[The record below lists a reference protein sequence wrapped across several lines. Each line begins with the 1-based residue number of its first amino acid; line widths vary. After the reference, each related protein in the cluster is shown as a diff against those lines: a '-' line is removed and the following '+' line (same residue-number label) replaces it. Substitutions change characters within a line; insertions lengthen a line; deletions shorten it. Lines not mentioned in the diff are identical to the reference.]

1 MVSRRSGFT
10 LIEVLVSIVLTAVVC
25 LLVYGAAQA
34 ARGTQARIA
43 NERHSLQGA
52 LAMRLLLE
60 DALAAAQTSYRSD
73 TVFVLESRVNARG
86 VPQDRV
92 TFVAS
97 GDFPPL
103 SPGADWI
110 VTLEPTP
117 QGLRLSGEPRGFRT
131 TSRVLAL
138 LPGIT
143 GLAIRVRVPGKTPAW
158 SGDWNFP
165 TALPEA
171 AELTYWSDSGS
182 VGLPLTVWLA
192 LGQQVH

>member
-1 MVSRRSGFT
+1 VSRRSGFT
-10 LIEVLVSIVLTAVVC
+10 LIEVLVSIVLTAVVS
-25 LLVYGAAQA
+25 LLVYGAVQA
-34 ARGTQARIA
+34 ARETQGRVA
-43 NERHSLQGA
+43 NERHALQSA

-60 DALAAAQTSYRSD
+60 GALAAAQTSYRPED

-117 QGLRLSGEPRGFRT
+117 EGLRLSGEPRGFRT

-138 LPGIT
+138 LPGVT
-143 GLAIRVRVPGKTPAW
+143 GLGIRVRVPGKDPTW
-158 SGDWNFP
+158 SRDWNFP

>member
-1 MVSRRSGFT
+1 VTRRSGFT
-10 LIEVLVSIVLTAVVC
+10 LIEVLVSIVLTAVVS

-34 ARGTQARIA
+34 ARGTQVRIA
-43 NERHSLQGA
+43 SERHSLQSA

-60 DALAAAQTSYRSD
+60 GALASAQTGYRPED
-73 TVFVLESRVNARG
+73 TVFVVENRVNARG

-103 SPGADWI
+103 SPGADWV
-110 VTLEPTP
+110 VTLEPTRE
-117 QGLRLSGEPRGFRT
+117 GLRLSGQPRGFRT
-131 TSRVLAL
+131 TGRVLAL
-138 LPGIT
+138 LPGVT
-143 GLAIRVRVPGKTPAW
+143 GLGIRVRVPGNDPAW
-158 SGDWNFP
+158 SRDWNFP

-171 AELTYWSDSGS
+171 AELTYWSNSGS